1 MRSPSLELPLTRP
14 VEVGAWKD
22 ELASL
27 ITSRDIESNPILSKA
42 EIIFKSKLSNNTPL
56 QEAAIGLMKSCRS
69 ADKTSTS
76 HSNTASA
83 KETAQ
88 QIYAIKASL
97 VDLEVAGQVA
107 PSSCP
112 KISHPVQPSWMTFY
126 QSPTPVEENVKLC
139 LNDLYKTDNKWTSYI
154 SHLQEAN
161 TLCQVPSVDNASLM
175 IMEMLKDFQ
184 TVIPSWTELFNQQQ
198 QHAADFMHEQIRFA
212 SDLADTQLQI
222 ATDAELKSNQIKQS
236 MDSFMES
243 TQARTDQLAASLE
256 DALKAAQFEKE
267 ARREVSLLEQL
278 LCCAYHANAST
289 GFG

>member
-1 MRSPSLELPLTRP
+1 M
-14 VEVGAWKD
+14 GFGNYND

-56 QEAAIGLMKSCRS
+56 QEAAIGLMKACKS
-69 ADKTSTS
+69 ADESSASEGT
-76 HSNTASA
+76 TASA

-97 VDLEVAGQVA
+97 VDLEVAGQAA

-112 KISHPVQPSWMTFY
+112 KIDNPVQPSWMMFY
-126 QSPTPVEENVKLC
+126 QSPTPVEESVKLC
-139 LNDLYKTDNKWTSYI
+139 LNDLYKTDNKWTSYM

-161 TLCQVPSVDNASLM
+161 TLCQVPSLDNASLM

-198 QHAADFMHEQIRFA
+198 QQASDFMREQIRFA
-212 SDLADTQLQI
+212 GDLADTQLQI
-222 ATDAELKSNQIKQS
+222 ANDAEVKSNQFKQS
-236 MDSFMES
+236 MDTLMES
-243 TQARTDQLAASLE
+243 TQSRTDELAVTLTE
-256 DALKAAQFEKE
+256 ALKAAQFEKE
-267 ARREVSLLEQL
+267 ALHEV
-278 LCCAYHANAST
+278 CALKN
-289 GFG
+289 